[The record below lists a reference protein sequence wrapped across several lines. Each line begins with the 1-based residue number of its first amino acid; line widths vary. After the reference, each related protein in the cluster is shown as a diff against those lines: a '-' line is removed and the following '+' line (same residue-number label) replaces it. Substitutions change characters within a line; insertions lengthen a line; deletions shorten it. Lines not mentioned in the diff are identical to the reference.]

1 MAKRKRRPVGETIG
15 GILVGFDQQV
25 FRSTPPAQEL
35 VQKGQPVRGLS
46 GEDGGALEVVFPED
60 HQPSAVDPRTRGTGP
75 DDGPSGP

>member
-60 HQPSAVDPRTRGTGP
+60 QPSAADPGTRGAAAH
-75 DDGPSGP
+75 DGPSGP